1 MANGPKLPDIVLP
14 GGPEAATQRY
24 EPLEDLGID
33 KQYLAIWNA
42 RLNPPG
48 KKVSALDLE
57 ALLDGL
63 EERNAL
69 IREGASQTDI
79 QDLDNDEYAPLKIF
93 RLDYN
98 EIVDPEDFKQQYE
111 WYANSDYET
120 HTPMSEKDLVD
131 YIGELSQEVD
141 EKWTNT
147 GFQTPTSPRQF
158 VIDNLFYN
166 WELDPSGRA
175 KMINMPLEGKSPAE
189 MLGFEVLEAVSDEL
203 AMSPQFM
210 TYNQK
215 YWLGIDKAIEAGR
228 IPSAYKSILD
238 PNTKWTESDAI
249 NTLESLGIDPGAN
262 PLSKLDDI
270 ADRFEETW
278 ESNLDNIQQGARLSG
293 NVEKYFENI
302 MTTTDPDAEIGPED
316 IIPRMGAE
324 ELIDQEKY
332 SQFTA
337 QNWDFSKSIED
348 NVKTLMKVNDKDFGG
363 EEPFNLDPNSSVW
376 PPSLLQRFETLKTGN
391 IKSEAGKLQ
400 RALIAMMEES
410 DAGKAYTN
418 ALNAADENPSLNQ
431 AFDVFK
437 IFDTQ
442 VGDNGD
448 IFMNNLIGELTSVEQ
463 TAWTDDMSDIG
474 EREKMAK
481 EYLSRIEG
489 VRDNVETSDIRALA
503 PEVFNYTSLGEML
516 ADDDLRQTVTDRVQ
530 QRIADQPFAEGEA
543 GSIPGRQAIL
553 QRILEKELS
562 ETDYQ
567 AYLSASPE
575 QQMALQGLIGD
586 YSSEAEVLADPEFRR
601 VLNENI
607 SAGYGTIKEERR
619 GTLNA
624 EIEEKLFEEY
634 QSRGMITEDTSPEF
648 LNHLVKN
655 VFPKLSQ
662 QALLGGGVDTEE
674 QITAMLDDL
683 PAYDLNEAD
692 YTRQMDPDTP
702 PPIPGLQVSRYTKA
716 EAPPFALE
724 SVTDDLMN
732 LQIDRPEYAR
742 FVQQQMGLPGF
753 AEEWR
758 REGAEQLDQQAI
770 SSALFGEVGEEA
782 YELQERRLAEMEA
795 SYEETLA
802 RNQKLLDETGEGLS
816 QSELD
821 AAEERVANAKQR
833 FADEI
838 GAGSGISPEERK
850 RLEGEGVEFTKSFLE
865 QAAEETLQK
874 GAIEAEKQKQATL
887 QAEAVQMAKDFA
899 AAQEAT
905 VELGIEDE
913 GDIETVAQYS
923 EAELAQMQK
932 EMEAKAQAASAMSV
946 GIAGMEKAMPPA
958 PITTGKYGKETFES
972 PGLKGDKQFLTT
984 MEFRDE
990 QRRAQTTPG
999 MTSAQFFE
1007 SKLPGF
1013 EERYKQSPFF
1023 RLEQQRKE
1031 GVAEREAE
1039 QEAKQ
1044 KQREYETQRK
1054 RRLRSGGGRGRTV
1067 VTRGRA

>member
-1 MANGPKLPDIVLP
+1 LANGPKTLDEL
-14 GGPEAATQRY
+14 
-24 EPLEDLGID
+24 LE
-33 KQYLAIWNA
+33 IWNA

-48 KKVSALDLE
+48 KKVAELDVEELVDN
-57 ALLDGL
+57 LI
-63 EERNAL
+63 ERNAMVN
-69 IREGASQTDI
+69 EGIWTPFDFQEM
-79 QDLDNDEYAPLKIF
+79 DNDPNAPLHIF
-93 RLDYN
+93 RFDHDETVN
-98 EIVDPEDFKQQYE
+98 IDDFRDM
-111 WYANSDYET
+111 YAKYADSDYET
-120 HTPMSEKDLVD
+120 YKPMEESDLIY
-131 YIGELSQEVD
+131 YIGELSEEVA
-141 EKWTNT
+141 EKWVNT
-147 GFQTPTSPRQF
+147 GFQTPPGGPRQF

-166 WELDPSGRA
+166 WELDPSGRT
-175 KMINMPLEGKSPAE
+175 KRVNVPLEGKTPAE
-189 MLGFEVLEAVSDEL
+189 MLGFEILEPVSDEL
-203 AMSPQFM
+203 AMTPEYM

-215 YWLGIDKAIEAGR
+215 YWLGIDKAISAGR
-228 IPSAYKSILD
+228 IPSAYRSILD
-238 PNTKWTESDAI
+238 PNTKWTEPDAI
-249 NTLESLGIDPGAN
+249 STLESLGIDPGAN

-302 MTTTDPDAEIGPED
+302 MTTTDPESEIGPED

-410 DAGKAYTN
+410 DEGKAYTN
-418 ALNAADENPSLNQ
+418 ALNAADENPSLKQ

-442 VGDNGD
+442 IGENGNV
-448 IFMNNLIGELTSVEQ
+448 FMNNLIGELTSVEQ

-489 VRDNVETSDIRALA
+489 VRDNVETSDIRFVANELV
-503 PEVFNYTSLGEML
+503 PFDGPPKYTSLGEML
-516 ADDDLRQTVTDRVQ
+516 ADEDLRDRVVDRFQ
-530 QRIADQPFAEGEA
+530 QRIADQPFDPKEA
-543 GSIPGRQAIL
+543 GRIPGRQAIL

-575 QQMALQGLIGD
+575 QQMALQRLIGN
-586 YSSEAEVLADPEFRR
+586 YSSEAEALADPEFRR
-601 VLNENI
+601 ILNENI

-758 REGAEQLDQQAI
+758 REGAEQLDQAAVA
-770 SSALFGEVGEEA
+770 SATLGIVGQEA
-782 YELQERRLAEMEA
+782 FEQQERRLAEMEA
-795 SYEETLA
+795 SYEATLA
-802 RNQKLLDETGEGLS
+802 REGLT
-816 QSELD
+816 D
-821 AAEERVANAKQR
+821 EERVAAEKRVADARKQYAR
-833 FADEI
+833 EI
-838 GAGSGISPEERK
+838 GTGGGQSPEERARIEK
-850 RLEGEGVEFTKSFLE
+850 AMEEDYQKAVARDEALRAAGEEGLPEEQLQKGEFIKSFLE
-865 QAAEETLQK
+865 QAAPYQE
-874 GAIEAEKQKQATL
+874 AIAGEKAKQAAL
-887 QAEAVQMAKDFA
+887 QAEAARMRRELETAQKADIDIAGEEITDTQLASMQA
-899 AAQEAT
+899 AIEAQE
-905 VELGIEDE
+905 
-913 GDIETVAQYS
+913 
-923 EAELAQMQK
+923 QK
-932 EMEAKAQAASAMSV
+932 ASALDV
-946 GIAGMEKAMPPA
+946 GIAGMQKAAA
-958 PITTGKYGKETFES
+958 PSKFFTTT
-972 PGLKGDKQFLTT
+972 
-984 MEFRDE
+984 EFRDE
-990 QRRAQTTPG
+990 ERRRQTTPG
-999 MTSAQFFE
+999 KTSAQFFE

-1013 EERYKQSPFF
+1013 EERYKESPFF

-1039 QEAKQ
+1039 Q
-1044 KQREYETQRK
+1044 KQREYETQRR

>member
-1 MANGPKLPDIVLP
+1 LPEGERTLD
-14 GGPEAATQRY
+14 
-24 EPLEDLGID
+24 DL
-33 KQYLAIWNA
+33 LAIWNA

-48 KKVSALDLE
+48 QKVKDLDMKRMLGLLKTRNKAIESLTDENQVGLIKIAAIDEDTQAPMDLFKLPMDRVTTE
-57 ALLDGL
+57 AEFLAKYNDFIDRDYKVYK
-63 EERNAL
+63 EMDKPAL
-69 IREGASQTDI
+69 IHYIG
-79 QDLDNDEYAPLKIF
+79 DLS
-93 RLDYN
+93 RQLD
-98 EIVDPEDFKQQYE
+98 EDF
-111 WYANSDYET
+111 
-120 HTPMSEKDLVD
+120 
-131 YIGELSQEVD
+131 SQSGYPPPPGGTR
-141 EKWTNT
+141 K
-147 GFQTPTSPRQF
+147 F
-158 VIDNLFYN
+158 VQDNLFSD
-166 WELDPSGRA
+166 WELDRAGQAERVYEDPSGRTA
-175 KMINMPLEGKSPAE
+175 SETIAYDLLSPVSNELAKSP
-189 MLGFEVLEAVSDEL
+189 
-203 AMSPQFM
+203 QYM
-210 TYNQK
+210 TFDQK
-215 YWLGIDKAIEAGR
+215 YWLGIDKAISAGR
-228 IPSAYKSILD
+228 IPSVYKSILD
-238 PNTKWTESDAI
+238 SESVWTPETAAVA
-249 NTLESLGIDPGAN
+249 LESLGIDSGTD
-262 PLSKLDDI
+262 PLEKLDDI
-270 ADRFEETW
+270 ADRFQETW
-278 ESNLDNIQQGARLSG
+278 ESNLENLEQGARTSG
-293 NVEKYFENI
+293 NIEKYFENI
-302 MTTTDPDAEIGPED
+302 MTETDPDSEIGPED
-316 IIPRMGAE
+316 IMPRMGAE
-324 ELIDQEKY
+324 ELADQDKY

-337 QNWDFSKSIED
+337 QNWNFKKSIED
-348 NVKTLMKVNDKDFGG
+348 NVKALMKVNDKDFGG
-363 EEPFNLDPNSSVW
+363 DQLSNLDPNSNVW

-400 RALIAMMEES
+400 RALIAKMEES

-437 IFDTQ
+437 MFDTQ
-442 VGDNGD
+442 IGENGET
-448 IFMNNLIGELTSVEQ
+448 FFNNLIGELTSVEQ
-463 TAWTDDMSDIG
+463 TEWADDMSDVG
-474 EREKMAK
+474 EREKIAK

-489 VRDNVETSDIRALA
+489 VRDDIETSDINALA
-503 PEVFNYTSLGEML
+503 PEVFNYTSLGQML
-516 ADDDLRQTVTDRVQ
+516 ADEDLRDRVVDRFQ

-575 QQMALQGLIGD
+575 QQMALQGLIGTGE

-601 VLNENI
+601 ILNENI

-702 PPIPGLQVSRYTKA
+702 PPVPGLQVSRYTKA

-732 LQIDRPEYAR
+732 MQIDRPEYAR

-758 REGAEQLDQQAI
+758 REGAEQLDEAAVA
-770 SSALFGEVGEEA
+770 SSTLGIVGQEA
-782 YELQERRLAEMEA
+782 FEQQERRLSEMEA
-795 SYEETLA
+795 SYEATLA
-802 RNQKLLDETGEGLS
+802 REGLTD
-816 QSELD
+816 EERL
-821 AAEERVANAKQR
+821 AAEKRVADARKQYAR
-833 FADEI
+833 EI
-838 GAGSGISPEERK
+838 GTGGGQSPEERARIEQAMEEDYQK
-850 RLEGEGVEFTKSFLE
+850 VVARNEAVRAENKAREERGEEPLPEEEFQKGEFAKSFYEQLAPLEEAVEGERAK
-865 QAAEETLQK
+865 QAA
-874 GAIEAEKQKQATL
+874 L
-887 QAEAVQMAKDFA
+887 QAEANQMAQDFA
-899 AAQEAT
+899 AAQAAT
-905 VELGIEDE
+905 VEVPLYDEEVEGIAEF
-913 GDIETVAQYS
+913 ETQAKYS
-923 EAELAQMQK
+923 EEELARMQQ
-932 EMEAKAQAASAMSV
+932 EMEAKAQAAGSLSA
-946 GIAGMEKAMPPA
+946 GIAGMEKAVA
-958 PITTGKYGKETFES
+958 ES
-972 PGLKGDKQFLTT
+972 PTKYFTT
-984 MEFRDE
+984 TEFRDE
-990 QRRAQTTPG
+990 ERRRQTTPG
-999 MTSAQFFE
+999 KTSAQFFE

-1031 GVAEREAE
+1031 GVAERETE
-1039 QEAKQ
+1039 Q

-1054 RRLRSGGGRGRTV
+1054 RKLRSGFGGRGRTV